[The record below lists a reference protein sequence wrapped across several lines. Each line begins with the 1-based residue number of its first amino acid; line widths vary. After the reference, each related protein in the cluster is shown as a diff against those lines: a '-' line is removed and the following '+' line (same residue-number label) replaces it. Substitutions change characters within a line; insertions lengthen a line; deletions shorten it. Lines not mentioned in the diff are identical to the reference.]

1 MFQILLEYRS
11 RAPGP
16 DDQILSKKTYI
27 YLHLNVC
34 NNGFIKQ
41 ILNYWCCLSETRS
54 NVLSSQSITHV
65 YESKWCDKDLMSSI
79 HDTIN
84 DSHNK
89 FDLNQ
94 FALTARKR
102 KKNIFP
108 ITTINKLVVFFW
120 NHINLGI
127 FKKSVFQL
135 EILFTSLSN
144 YVCQILNIY
153 LIRAI

>member
-1 MFQILLEYRS
+1 
-11 RAPGP
+11 
-16 DDQILSKKTYI
+16 
-27 YLHLNVC
+27 
-34 NNGFIKQ
+34 
-41 ILNYWCCLSETRS
+41 
-54 NVLSSQSITHV
+54 
-65 YESKWCDKDLMSSI
+65 MSSI

-108 ITTINKLVVFFW
+108 ITTINKPVFFF

-144 YVCQILNIY
+144 YVCQILNICL
-153 LIRAI
+153 LIRAISNANIFKNVHIIEKIKKKFLLFFTATFRSCLRQLRNILASQ

>member
-1 MFQILLEYRS
+1 MTRS
-11 RAPGP
+11 YQRR
-16 DDQILSKKTYI
+16 LTYI

-41 ILNYWCCLSETRS
+41 ILNYWCSLSETRS

-79 HDTIN
+79 HDIIN

-108 ITTINKLVVFFW
+108 IATINKPVCFL
-120 NHINLGI
+120 NHINLEI
-127 FKKSVFQL
+127 FKKVYF
-135 EILFTSLSN
+135 N
-144 YVCQILNIY
+144 
-153 LIRAI
+153 